1 MIVLQAAAA
10 GGHDQRGPEQD
21 KQRAKAAFRAAYNF
35 LDQYSGREMT
45 ADDWMRAADDMT
57 RIYSQGNEDPFL
69 GALLMAVYEEL
80 GRRANNQGET
90 IAEAG

>member
-21 KQRAKAAFRAAYNF
+21 KQRAKAAFRAAFNY
-35 LDQYSGREMT
+35 LDKYSGREMT
-45 ADDWMRAADDMT
+45 VDEWLRADEEMN
-57 RIYSQGNEDPFL
+57 RIYSQGGEDPFL

-90 IAEAG
+90 IAAAG